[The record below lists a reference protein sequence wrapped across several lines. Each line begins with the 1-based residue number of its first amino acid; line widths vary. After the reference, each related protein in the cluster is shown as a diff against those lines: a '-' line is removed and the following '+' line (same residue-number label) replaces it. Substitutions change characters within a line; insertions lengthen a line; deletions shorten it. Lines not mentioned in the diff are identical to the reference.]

1 MRQCSAQ
8 EVRAPKRCESCESY
22 DLGLAR
28 GRQELALERGTPP
41 TTLSR
46 RNGAPTAG
54 WLSKLAPRR
63 SMNTCT
69 SCQFPLMEL
78 ESFDVAVLPRAGEAG
93 ATLFLGDATSL
104 VCDAKS
110 SLRDAESSLGDV

>member
-1 MRQCSAQ
+1 
-8 EVRAPKRCESCESY
+8 
-22 DLGLAR
+22 
-28 GRQELALERGTPP
+28 
-41 TTLSR
+41 
-46 RNGAPTAG
+46 
-54 WLSKLAPRR
+54 
-63 SMNTCT
+63 
-69 SCQFPLMEL
+69 MEL